1 MGNVTYLSITFY
13 GYIIYELHIWSI
25 CVKKIYMPF
34 IVGAECANTIPIPI
48 SMYIRR
54 LITSNTVPDI
64 QFTLGVHYKCR
75 WLDLSI

>member
-1 MGNVTYLSITFY
+1 
-13 GYIIYELHIWSI
+13 
-25 CVKKIYMPF
+25 MPF

-75 WLDLSI
+75 WLDLSILTSISYYIVFTGDKKIISNFDLNITLYIT